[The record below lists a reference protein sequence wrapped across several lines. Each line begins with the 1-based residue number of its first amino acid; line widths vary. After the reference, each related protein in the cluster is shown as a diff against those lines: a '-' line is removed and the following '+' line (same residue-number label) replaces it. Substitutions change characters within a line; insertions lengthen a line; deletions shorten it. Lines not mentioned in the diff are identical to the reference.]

1 MPRTFVVTFDNDVE
15 MEDLSAVMADVAWGD
30 PGGFRVWALGEH
42 RAETIGR
49 SDGTFGW
56 RVVEE
61 HGEQVV
67 ATDGA
72 QGYSERNDAA
82 EALAKLRPDLEP
94 RWVGQAVE

>member
-1 MPRTFVVTFDNDVE
+1 MPKTFIVTFDEDVE
-15 MEDLSAVMADVAWGD
+15 LDDLTVGLADVSWGD
-30 PGGFRVWALGEH
+30 AGGFRVWALGEH

-49 SDGTFGW
+49 SDGKFGW
-56 RVVEE
+56 RLVEE

-82 EALAKLRPDLEP
+82 EALAKIRPDLEP
-94 RWVGQAVE
+94 SWVGKVVE